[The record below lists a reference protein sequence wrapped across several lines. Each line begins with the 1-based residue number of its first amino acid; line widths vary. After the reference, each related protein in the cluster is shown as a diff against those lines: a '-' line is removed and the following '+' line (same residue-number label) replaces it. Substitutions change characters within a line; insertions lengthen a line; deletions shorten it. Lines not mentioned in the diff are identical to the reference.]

1 MLIEFS
7 VENYKCF
14 ATKQTLNLRPDPE
27 IHALDENL
35 IRTGLTQENGE
46 ELVLLPTVAIYGA
59 NASGKSNLLEILFPT
74 CSIDRKMPPLAIKF
88 FANTEDGFSESNQV
102 FLLAEPGGP
111 DGEEPE
117 KFFIDT
123 CSYTA
128 KPYLNTRLHSIEG
141 GGLLGEAVYCIHNGE
156 VISGFNSPLYN
167 SNGPTYMRTYY
178 FLNDILNQSEANAEG
193 VFESKHDE
201 PIPLMATLDDPE
213 RKEKLKQLLRKA
225 DFNIEDI
232 TVHKAQSGKNKT
244 LYTLEFKIKGQEET
258 LWYNDQSDGTKRF
271 LLMMP
276 IIVHVLETGAILLAD
291 ELEQHLHPDLCKAI
305 VELFNS
311 RETNPH
317 GSQLI
322 FTTHNL
328 DFMDLN
334 LMRPD
339 QLYFINK
346 DEETGASELYRA
358 SDYDMDWNDDDKWSD
373 PAITIQRL
381 YDMGSFSAKP
391 SLWGGL
397 S

>member
-14 ATKQTLNLRPDPE
+14 ATKQTLNLRPDPD

-35 IRTGLTQENGE
+35 IRTGLTQENGK
-46 ELVLLPTVAIYGA
+46 ELELLPTVAIYGA
-59 NASGKSNLLEILFPT
+59 NASGKSNLLESLNLIAPQYREDRHKVNIPNTTFFNNTNGIQFKITECVKKLDLTINSEVFHCEASNFYIFRQAYNGLHFRQVEPT
-74 CSIDRKMPPLAIKF
+74 EYKNLQ
-88 FANTEDGFSESNQV
+88 GV
-102 FLLAEPGGP
+102 
-111 DGEEPE
+111 
-117 KFFIDT
+117 
-123 CSYTA
+123 
-128 KPYLNTRLHSIEG
+128 
-141 GGLLGEAVYCIHNGE
+141 LLGVFRSDFP
-156 VISGFNSPLYN
+156 VIDSHYF
-167 SNGPTYMRTYY
+167 RKYY
-178 FLNDILNQSEANAEG
+178 LLNEIVEQSEPNKQG

-201 PIPLMATLDDPE
+201 PIPLMATLDEPE

-232 TVHKAQSGKNKT
+232 AVHKAQSGKNKT

-258 LWYNDQSDGTKRF
+258 LWYNDQSEGTKRF

-276 IIVHVLETGAILLAD
+276 TIVHVLETGAILLAD

-328 DFMDLN
+328 EFMDLN